1 MPSSLLYN
9 NFSSGILGKKLRRN
23 VTSQIYQNSAK
34 KLENVVPL
42 TTGGVKIRPGLRR
55 LIKLDGYKRIIPFV
69 ISSDE
74 YYLVCVSDKNS
85 KILSFLSFDFAVDD
99 QNDFT
104 SPWSTDTQMDQIY
117 FTQNSDRL
125 IMTQIDNPPQVV
137 EKSGLGFSFSDLQL
151 EARTEEYTED
161 EDGTKTYINYDYAG
175 LFTQSGQY
183 PSLCAYCNER
193 LWLISTHI
201 NPYRLYAS
209 RPYQYNNFQME
220 DRYQVPDSSTT
231 VSEYLEAINGSGKT
245 IKYFDGNDNP
255 VTDEKQAKYKHE
267 ITVSIDP
274 TGYKYTETTIYEKA
288 ESAGDPDEP
297 TTEIVW
303 EFVSTSTKA
312 EKYTETK
319 MMWEKVIT
327 DECAMYLEPASDRN
341 DSIAWIAAASR
352 IFYGTLSN
360 IFIMNADISP
370 NNKANERTGSY
381 GSTRIQPAMGNSY
394 VYYAAGAG
402 KQVRAITYG
411 YYGTQYAE
419 ISKRAEELFNPG
431 IKRMVWQSV
440 PEPRLY
446 VVLKDGSLAVL
457 VDDGSGNMA
466 AWCHWNTR
474 GNIDDIAVLDTEN
487 GQSVYIL
494 VTRDD
499 GTYVEVFEDGLYLD
513 EDEPIECDVV
523 LNPVEGGSTLNFY
536 KSISTYFVDSM
547 GTEFMI
553 GQEGCQLEYIFADL
567 DNLLT
572 RVNAYNNPAE
582 SFCIEIKN
590 IPEKDFTILCVAT
603 EVEVL

>member
-55 LIKLDGYKRIIPFV
+55 LIKLDGYSRIIPFV
-69 ISSDE
+69 ISSEE
-74 YYLVCVSDKNS
+74 YYIIAISKQYI
-85 KILSFLSFDFAVDD
+85 KILSFVSFDEVLEDYNTFPSV
-99 QNDFT
+99 FT
-104 SPWSTDTQMDQIY
+104 SEEIINRIYYTQAGDKIIA
-117 FTQNSDRL
+117 TEINC
-125 IMTQIDNPPQVV
+125 PPQVI
-137 EKSGLGFSFSDLQL
+137 EKSGIGFRVSNISLDAQ
-151 EARTEEYTED
+151 TEEYIED
-161 EDGTKTYINYDYAG
+161 DNGIKIYVNYDYKG
-175 LFTQSGQY
+175 LFTQRGQY
-183 PSLCAYCNER
+183 PAICAYCNER
-193 LWLISTHI
+193 LWFASTDLY
-201 NPYRLYAS
+201 PFRLYAS

-220 DRYQVPDSSTT
+220 DRYQTVDSNAT
-231 VSEYLEAINGSGKT
+231 VSEYLEAINGSGTT
-245 IKYFDGNDNP
+245 IKYYSQNMIE
-255 VTDEKQAKYKHE
+255 VSDESDAYYKYE

-274 TGYKYTETTIYEKA
+274 SGYKYTQTTIYTRSD
-288 ESAGDPDEP
+288 SAGDPNEP
-297 TTEIVW
+297 STEIVW
-303 EFVSTSTKA
+303 EFSSTSTKA

-319 MMWEKVIT
+319 TIWKNMIT

-341 DSIAWIAAASR
+341 DSIAWIAPSTR
-352 IFYGTLSN
+352 IYYGTLSN
-360 IFIMNADISP
+360 IYIMDDEISP
-370 NNKANERTGSY
+370 QNTRNNTTGVY
-381 GSTRIQPAMGNSY
+381 GSSAIQPARGNSY
-394 VYYAAGAG
+394 IYYTSNGA
-402 KQVRAITYG
+402 KQIKAITYG
-411 YYGTQYAE
+411 YYGTEHAI
-419 ISKRAEELFNPG
+419 ISTRAEELFQCG

-446 VVLKDGSLAVL
+446 VLLKDGSLAVL
-457 VDDGSGNMA
+457 VDDGSGNMV
-466 AWCHWNTR
+466 AWCHWSTG
-474 GNIDDIAVLDTEN
+474 GNIDDIAVLDTEV
-487 GQSVYIL
+487 GQNVYIL
-494 VTRDD
+494 ITRDD
-499 GTYVEVFEDGLYLD
+499 GTYIEVFEDGLYLD

-523 LNPVEGGSTLNFY
+523 LNPVEGGATLNFY

-590 IPEKDFTILCVAT
+590 IPEKDFTVLCVAT